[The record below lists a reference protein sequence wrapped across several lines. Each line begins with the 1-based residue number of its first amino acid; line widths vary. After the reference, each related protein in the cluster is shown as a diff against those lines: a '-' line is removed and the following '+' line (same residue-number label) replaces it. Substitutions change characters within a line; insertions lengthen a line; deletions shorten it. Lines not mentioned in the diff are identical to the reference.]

1 MRKKRDTPSKERGTN
16 ETSRA
21 DEKEMKLKSAGASA
35 PAEFLEQKFSVG
47 NF

>member
-21 DEKEMKLKSAGASA
+21 DEKEMKLDQPG
-35 PAEFLEQKFSVG
+35 QKPRLSF
-47 NF
+47 

>member
-1 MRKKRDTPSKERGTN
+1 MRKKRYTPSKERGTN

-21 DEKEMKLKSAGASA
+21 DEKEMKLKSAGADAS
-35 PAEFLEQKFSVG
+35 AEFLEHKFSIG